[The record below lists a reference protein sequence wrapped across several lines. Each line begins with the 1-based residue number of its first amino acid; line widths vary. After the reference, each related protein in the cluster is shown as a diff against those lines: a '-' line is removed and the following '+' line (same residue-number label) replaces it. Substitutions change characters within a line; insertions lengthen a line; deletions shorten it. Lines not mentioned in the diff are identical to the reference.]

1 MTYRDVIKQLKEL
14 GTAQNRKIY
23 GRHGY
28 TGKMYGVS
36 YANLGKLKKK
46 IKVDQA
52 LAERLW
58 KSGNIDARALALMV
72 ADPEGVSDR
81 QIESWAKDIDNYG
94 LAGEL
99 SGLVKRTPLA
109 LKKMEKWCR
118 AKGEFHG
125 QAGWNILTHMAMTDP
140 DLADAFFEKRLQ
152 TIEKEI
158 HTRKNRVRH
167 AMNNAVI
174 AIGIRNRKLEKK
186 AAAAAKRIGRVEV
199 DHGDTSCKTPDAV
212 AYIRKTITSRGHRF

>member
-1 MTYRDVIKQLKEL
+1 MNYSETISQLKKL
-14 GTAQNRKIY
+14 GTAQNRKLY
-23 GRHGY
+23 ARHGM
-28 TGKMYGVS
+28 TEKMYGVS
-36 YANLGKLKKK
+36 YANLGKLKKR
-46 IKVDQA
+46 IRVDQA

-58 KSGNIDARALALMV
+58 KTGNIDARVLALMV
-72 ADPEGVSDR
+72 ADPEAVTDR

-109 LKKMEKWCR
+109 RKKMEKWCK

-125 QAGWNILTHMAMTDP
+125 QAGWNIVTHMAMTDP
-140 DLADAFFEKRLQ
+140 DLADAFFEKRLK

-158 HTRKNRVRH
+158 HSRKNRVRH

-199 DHGDTSCKTPDAV
+199 DHGETSCKTPNAV
-212 AYIRKTITSRGHRF
+212 AYIRKTVTSRGHRF